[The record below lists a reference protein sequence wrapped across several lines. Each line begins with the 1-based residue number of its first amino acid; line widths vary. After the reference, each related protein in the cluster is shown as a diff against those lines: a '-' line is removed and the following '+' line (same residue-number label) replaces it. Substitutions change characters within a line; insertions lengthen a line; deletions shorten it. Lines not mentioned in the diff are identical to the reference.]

1 MVMGKVV
8 SMRKTPATT
17 APSTENRTVVT
28 RLGKTNAAMR
38 PREHLTPAE
47 VDRLLKAAGSVGRY
61 GHRDATLLLVAYRHG
76 LRVSELVALEWHQVD
91 FKAGVLQVVRRKSG
105 TPSTHP
111 LRGPEIR
118 ALRRLHREQQD
129 GHGGT
134 YVFTTERGGPMTAD
148 NVRRLMRR
156 AGELAGLPWPV
167 HPHVLRHSCGY
178 KLANDGHDT
187 RALAHWLGHRNIQ
200 NTMRYTELAPG
211 RFKDFWRD

>member
-1 MVMGKVV
+1 MGTVHSLK
-8 SMRKTPATT
+8 KPPATSRPT
-17 APSTENRTVVT
+17 TENRTVS
-28 RLGKTNAAMR
+28 RLGKSNASLR
-38 PREHLTPAE
+38 PREHLTPHE
-47 VDRLLKAAGSVGRY
+47 VDRLLRAAASVGRY
-61 GHRDATLLLVAYRHG
+61 GHRDMTLLLIAYRHG
-76 LRVSELVALEWHQVD
+76 LRVSELVALRWDQVD

-118 ALRRLHREQQD
+118 ALRRQRREQQD
-129 GHGGT
+129 DHGGT

>member
-1 MVMGKVV
+1 MGKVV
-8 SMRKTPATT
+8 SIRKTPAKSG
-17 APSTENRTVVT
+17 PNTENRTVT

-38 PREHLTPAE
+38 PREHLTPGE

-91 FKAGVLQVVRRKSG
+91 FKVGVLQVVRRKSG

-111 LRGPEIR
+111 LRSLEIR

-134 YVFTTERGGPMTAD
+134 YVFTKS
-148 NVRRLMRR
+148 V
-156 AGELAGLPWPV
+156 V
-167 HPHVLRHSCGY
+167 VL
-178 KLANDGHDT
+178 
-187 RALAHWLGHRNIQ
+187 
-200 NTMRYTELAPG
+200 
-211 RFKDFWRD
+211 